1 MEGIFFFLKIFWHTL
16 RTSVVYL
23 KTKTLRYL
31 ECSFFHLLIR
41 FLGVMKGLSL
51 YVEGRRPSF
60 LFARPRPREIF
71 HNKGSVLGRHNRN
84 LFQVPRTWVY
94 FFGTVEETAAGEEAP
109 FSRLAGIGNFQK
121 YEAPIR
127 VLHRS
132 SYSSSMTR
140 LNFYPRLPV
149 LHYLG
154 FFLFSEQGLHYP
166 YGPVHLLLLGLRYLY
181 GPVHLSSFSTF
192 FFFRAKRL

>member
-1 MEGIFFFLKIFWHTL
+1 MIGRYFFIPKIFWHTL

-31 ECSFFHLLIR
+31 ECSFFHLLLM
-41 FLGVMKGLSL
+41 FLGVMKGLFL
-51 YVEGRRPSF
+51 YVKGRRPSF

-127 VLHRS
+127 VH
-132 SYSSSMTR
+132 
-140 LNFYPRLPV
+140 
-149 LHYLG
+149 H
-154 FFLFSEQGLHYP
+154 Q
-166 YGPVHLLLLGLRYLY
+166 
-181 GPVHLSSFSTF
+181 STF
-192 FFFRAKRL
+192 RVTIGKIFIHQVTRIALPRV